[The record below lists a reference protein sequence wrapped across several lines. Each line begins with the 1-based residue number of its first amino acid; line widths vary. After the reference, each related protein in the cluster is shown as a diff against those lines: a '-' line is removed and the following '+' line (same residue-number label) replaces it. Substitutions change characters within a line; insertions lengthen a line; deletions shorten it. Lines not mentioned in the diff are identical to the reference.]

1 MQRKKCFQNHKLGKI
16 YYYYSLCISVIVN
29 HVLLDGK
36 VIWTCEFKLLI
47 YCFLNLIWTFV
58 VPRGWLLITFI
69 LEAVTGDQQ
78 VWFGHPEDVVD
89 GSGCQDLPHGL
100 GDDVCRLSSPHLH
113 GAQEANDEELVE
125 DRVWTTRGGEKRLP
139 VPLNTYCT
147 CRSWSEEVNQ
157 TNICNKQPSSLLIRP
172 KHSDFCKACPFNVLK
187 CKKVSVLPRVVDE
200 GNNIHCKL
208 PAVVTAD
215 VFCPHSILWHFHW
228 SKWDQTN
235 EIGFQF

>member
-1 MQRKKCFQNHKLGKI
+1 MDIRGSQRMTPHHVHTWG
-16 YYYYSLCISVIVN
+16 SHRWPAGVIRSS
-29 HVLLDGK
+29 
-36 VIWTCEFKLLI
+36 WRC
-47 YCFLNLIWTFV
+47 C
-58 VPRGWLLITFI
+58 GWLWLPGSASWSRRWRLPT
-69 LEAVTGDQQ
+69 QQ
-78 VWFGHPEDVVD
+78 
-89 GSGCQDLPHGL
+89 
-100 GDDVCRLSSPHLH
+100 SSPPWSPGSERWRAGGGSSLD
-113 GAQEANDEELVE
+113 NK
-125 DRVWTTRGGEKRLP
+125 GGEKRLP

-157 TNICNKQPSSLLIRP
+157 TNICNKQPGSLLIRP

>member
-1 MQRKKCFQNHKLGKI
+1 MDIRGSQRMTPHHVHTWG
-16 YYYYSLCISVIVN
+16 SHRWPAGVIRSS
-29 HVLLDGK
+29 
-36 VIWTCEFKLLI
+36 WRC
-47 YCFLNLIWTFV
+47 C
-58 VPRGWLLITFI
+58 GWLWLPGSASWSRRWRLPT
-69 LEAVTGDQQ
+69 QQ
-78 VWFGHPEDVVD
+78 
-89 GSGCQDLPHGL
+89 
-100 GDDVCRLSSPHLH
+100 SSPPWSPGSERWRAGGGSSLDNK
-113 GAQEANDEELVE
+113 G
-125 DRVWTTRGGEKRLP
+125 GGEKRLP

-157 TNICNKQPSSLLIRP
+157 TNICNKQPGSLLIRP